1 MNGNTVSRVELKDI
15 VKSFDGNPVIP
26 RLNLEIESG
35 KLTVLLG
42 PSGCGKS
49 TLLRL
54 IAGLEYPDEGKI
66 LVDGEDITTL
76 ESRRRNIA
84 MVFQNYALYPHLTVR
99 ENLAFP
105 LQVAKADKPRIDR
118 EVTATAELLG
128 LTSMLDRYPKTLSG
142 GERQRTAVGRAIIRD
157 PRLFLLD
164 EPLSNLDF
172 QLRNQMRGEIK
183 SLQRR
188 LGKTMIYVTHDQTE
202 AMTMADTLVVLEK
215 GKIMQQGTPHE
226 VYHRPAN
233 VFTARFIGSPPI
245 NILRGSVRTGEL
257 YIDSVSSPIC
267 RVTMPDG
274 DYLIGVR
281 PDDLVASSDN
291 TVVNMTIDR
300 VEFHGATTYLYGRIG
315 EQGIVARGDK
325 TVGQALSGLDGT
337 TATVSIS
344 KEALHFFDSHT
355 HQRSE

>member
-1 MNGNTVSRVELKDI
+1 VNGKTVSRVELKDI

-54 IAGLEYPDEGKI
+54 IAGLEYPDEGQI

-105 LQVAKADKPRIDR
+105 LQVAKADKLRIDR
-118 EVTATAELLG
+118 EVTTTAELLG
-128 LTSMLDRYPKTLSG
+128 LTGMLDRYPKTLSG

-215 GKIMQQGTPHE
+215 GKIMQQGTPDE

-245 NILRGSVRTGEL
+245 NILRGSMRNGEL
-257 YIDSVSSPIC
+257 HIESISSPIC

-274 DYLIGVR
+274 DYLIGIR

-291 TVVNMTIDR
+291 AGVSITIDR
-300 VEFHGATTYLYGRIG
+300 VEFHGATTYLYGRLG
-315 EQGIVARGDK
+315 EQEIVARGTDRRHFE
-325 TVGQALSGLDGT
+325 VGET
-337 TATVSIS
+337 IRVVFTPEV
-344 KEALHFFDSHT
+344 LHFFDRET
-355 HQRSE
+355 QQRCG

>member
-1 MNGNTVSRVELKDI
+1 MSRVELKDI
-15 VKSFDGNPVIP
+15 VKSFAGNPVIP
-26 RLNLEIESG
+26 CLNLEIESG

-54 IAGLEYPDEGKI
+54 IAGLEYPDAGKI
-66 LVDGEDITTL
+66 ILDGEDITTL

-105 LQVAKADKPRIDR
+105 LQVAKADKVRIDR
-118 EVTATAELLG
+118 EVAATAELLG
-128 LTSMLDRYPKTLSG
+128 LSSMLARYPKTLSG
-142 GERQRTAVGRAIIRD
+142 GERQRTAVGRAIIRN

-215 GKIMQQGTPHE
+215 GKIMQQGTPDE

-245 NILRGSVRTGEL
+245 NILRGSVRRGEL
-257 YIDSVSSPIC
+257 RLESLSSPIC
-267 RVTMPDG
+267 HVTMPDD
-274 DYLIGVR
+274 DYLIGIR
-281 PDDLVASSDN
+281 PDDLIASPESAG
-291 TVVNMTIDR
+291 VSMTIER
-300 VEFHGATTYLYGRIG
+300 VEFHGATTYLYGRFG
-315 EQGIVARGDK
+315 EQAIVAHGPDRRRFE
-325 TVGQALSGLDGT
+325 VGETIRVAFT
-337 TATVSIS
+337 P
-344 KEALHFFDSHT
+344 EAVHFFHHET
-355 HQRSE
+355 LQRCE

>member
-1 MNGNTVSRVELKDI
+1 MSRVELKDI

-128 LTSMLDRYPKTLSG
+128 LSSMLDRYPKTLSG

-215 GKIMQQGTPHE
+215 GKIMQQGTPDE

-245 NILRGSVRTGEL
+245 NILHGSVHEGEL
-257 YIDSVSSPIC
+257 RLKSVSSPIC
-267 RVTMPDG
+267 RVPMPDG
-274 DYLIGVR
+274 GYLIGIR
-281 PDDLVASSDN
+281 PDDLIASPDS
-291 TVVNMTIDR
+291 TGVSMTIER
-300 VEFHGATTYLYGRIG
+300 VEFHGATTYLYGRLG
-315 EQGIVARGDK
+315 EQKVVARGDK
-325 TVGQALSGLDGT
+325 IVGQAHSGLDDA
-337 TATVSIS
+337 TAAVSIS
-344 KEALHFFDSHT
+344 KEALHFFDSKT
-355 HQRSE
+355 HQRCT

>member
-1 MNGNTVSRVELKDI
+1 LNGIAVSRVELKDI
-15 VKSFDGNPVIP
+15 VKSFAGNPVIP
-26 RLNLEIESG
+26 CLNLEIESG

-54 IAGLEYPDEGKI
+54 IAGLEYPDAGKI
-66 LVDGEDITTL
+66 ILDGEDITTL

-105 LQVAKADKPRIDR
+105 LQVAKADKVRIDR
-118 EVTATAELLG
+118 EVAATAELLG
-128 LTSMLDRYPKTLSG
+128 LSSMLARYPKTLSG
-142 GERQRTAVGRAIIRD
+142 GERQRTAVGRAIIRN

-215 GKIMQQGTPHE
+215 GKIMQQGTPDE

-245 NILRGSVRTGEL
+245 NILRGSVRRGEL
-257 YIDSVSSPIC
+257 RLESLSSPIC
-267 RVTMPDG
+267 HVTMPDD
-274 DYLIGVR
+274 DYLIGIR
-281 PDDLVASSDN
+281 PDDLIASPESAG
-291 TVVNMTIDR
+291 VSMTIER
-300 VEFHGATTYLYGRIG
+300 VEFHGATTYLYGRFG
-315 EQGIVARGDK
+315 EQAIVAHGPDRRRFE
-325 TVGQALSGLDGT
+325 VGETIRVAFT
-337 TATVSIS
+337 P
-344 KEALHFFDSHT
+344 EAVHFFHHET
-355 HQRSE
+355 LQRCE

>member
-1 MNGNTVSRVELKDI
+1 MSRVELKDI

-26 RLNLEIESG
+26 RLNLQIESG

-66 LVDGEDITTL
+66 ILDGEDITTL

-215 GKIMQQGTPHE
+215 GKIMQQGTPNE

-245 NILRGSVRTGEL
+245 NILHGSVRGGEL
-257 YIDSVSSPIC
+257 RLESVPSPIC
-267 RVTMPDG
+267 RVTISDG
-274 DYLIGVR
+274 SYVIGIR
-281 PDDLVASSDN
+281 PDDLIASPDN
-291 TVVNMTIDR
+291 TGVTMIIER
-300 VEFHGATTYLYGRIG
+300 VEFHGAATYLYGRFGAQEVVAHDADRRHFEVG
-315 EQGIVARGDK
+315 EIMQMAFP
-325 TVGQALSGLDGT
+325 LY
-337 TATVSIS
+337 
-344 KEALHFFDSHT
+344 ALHFFDAQT
-355 HQRSE
+355 QGRCG

>member
-1 MNGNTVSRVELKDI
+1 MSRVELKDI

-35 KLTVLLG
+35 RLTVLLG

-66 LVDGEDITTL
+66 LVDGEDITTF

-128 LTSMLDRYPKTLSG
+128 LSSMLDRYPKTLSG

-202 AMTMADTLVVLEK
+202 AMTMADSLVVLEK
-215 GKIMQQGTPHE
+215 GKIMQQGTPDE

-245 NILRGSVRTGEL
+245 NILRGFVRNTELHFESVP
-257 YIDSVSSPIC
+257 SPIC
-267 RVTMPDG
+267 HVTMPDG
-274 DYLIGVR
+274 DYLIGIR
-281 PDDLVASSDN
+281 PDDLTVSSGN
-291 TVVNMTIDR
+291 TGVSMTIDR
-300 VEFHGATTYLYGRIG
+300 VEFHGATTYLYGHFG
-315 EQGIVARGDK
+315 EQGVVAHGADRRHFE
-325 TVGQALSGLDGT
+325 VGETIRVAFT
-337 TATVSIS
+337 P
-344 KEALHFFDSHT
+344 EALHFFDRES
-355 HQRSE
+355 QQNCRSKPLRS

>member
-1 MNGNTVSRVELKDI
+1 MSRVELKDI

-66 LVDGEDITTL
+66 LLDGEDITAF

-105 LQVAKADKPRIDR
+105 LQVAKADKLRINR
-118 EVTATAELLG
+118 EVASTAELLG

-202 AMTMADTLVVLEK
+202 AMTMADTLVVFEK
-215 GKIMQQGTPHE
+215 GKIMQQGTPDE

-245 NILRGSVRTGEL
+245 NILRGLVRGGEL
-257 YIDSVSSPIC
+257 HIDSVSSPIC
-267 RVTMPDG
+267 RVTIPDG
-274 DYLIGVR
+274 DYLIGIR
-281 PDDLVASSDN
+281 PDDLIVSLDSTAVS
-291 TVVNMTIDR
+291 MTIER
-300 VEFHGATTYLYGRIG
+300 VEFHGATTYLYGRLG
-315 EQGIVARGDK
+315 EQGVMARGAERRHFEMGE
-325 TVGQALSGLDGT
+325 TIRVAFT
-337 TATVSIS
+337 P
-344 KEALHFFDSHT
+344 EALHFFDRESR
-355 HQRSE
+355 QRCE

>member
-1 MNGNTVSRVELKDI
+1 MSQVELRDI
-15 VKSFDGNPVIP
+15 AKSFDGNPVIP
-26 RLNLEIESG
+26 RLNLVIESG

-54 IAGLEYPDEGKI
+54 IAGLELPDEGTI
-66 LVDGEDITTL
+66 LVDGENITML
-76 ESRRRNIA
+76 EPRKRNVA

-99 ENLAFP
+99 DNLAFP
-105 LQVAKADKPRIDR
+105 LRVAKIDKAEIDR
-118 EVTATAELLG
+118 RVLATGELLG
-128 LTSMLDRYPKTLSG
+128 LSSMLDRYPKTLSG

-157 PRLFLLD
+157 PKLFLFD

-215 GKIMQQGTPHE
+215 GTITQQGTPSE
-226 VYHRPAN
+226 VYQRPAN

-245 NILRGSVRTGEL
+245 NILRGKVQDGRLLLGSVPVPVCQVDVRE
-257 YIDSVSSPIC
+257 
-267 RVTMPDG
+267 G
-274 DYLIGVR
+274 DYLVGVR
-281 PDDLVASSDN
+281 PDDLALGDDSSPA
-291 TVVNMTIDR
+291 TMAIER
-300 VEFHGATTYLYGRIG
+300 VEFHGAVTYLYGLL
-315 EQGIVARGDK
+315 GINSIIARGSDRQLCSAGEIAHIK
-325 TVGQALSGLDGT
+325 FPAS
-337 TATVSIS
+337 
-344 KEALHFFDSHT
+344 ALHFFRCDT
-355 HQRSE
+355 FERCA

>member
-1 MNGNTVSRVELKDI
+1 MSYVELRDI
-15 VKSFDGNPVIP
+15 VKSFDNNQVIP
-26 RLNLEIESG
+26 RLNLTIESG

-54 IAGLEYPDEGKI
+54 IAGLESPDAGSI
-66 LVDGEDITTL
+66 IVDGEDITTV
-76 ESRRRNIA
+76 EPRKRNVA

-105 LQVAKADKPRIDR
+105 LSVAKVEKQQIDDK
-118 EVTATAELLG
+118 VGVAANLLG

-157 PRLFLLD
+157 PRLFLFD

-202 AMTMADTLVVLEK
+202 AMTMADSLVVLEK
-215 GKIMQQGTPHE
+215 GRIMQQGTPDC
-226 VYHRPAN
+226 VYRRPAN

-245 NILRGSVRTGEL
+245 NILRGRISGGVVTFN
-257 YIDSVSSPIC
+257 SVSEPAGKLD
-267 RVTMPDG
+267 VAEG
-274 DYLIGVR
+274 EYLIGIR
-281 PDDLVASSDN
+281 PDDLTVSASSKGTPL
-291 TVVNMTIDR
+291 TVERM
-300 VEFHGATTYLYGRIG
+300 EFHGSVTYIFGRIG
-315 EQGIVARGDK
+315 DQPVIARGGGEMSEQGSNVHVEFK
-325 TVGQALSGLDGT
+325 P
-337 TATVSIS
+337 
-344 KEALHFFDSHT
+344 EALHLFNAKNYE
-355 HQRSE
+355 RVAP